1 MRMLIVGMPF
11 NQWQPVSS
19 RPTPRAA
26 SLSTVAMKWRAWATA
41 VARAAASPVTR
52 NASSSAQIVYL
63 RPQRFQFVLHSSR
76 SRSAPVRT
84 QFVAD
89 A

>member
-1 MRMLIVGMPF
+1 MRTLIVGMPF
-11 NQWQPVSS
+11 SQWQPVSAS
-19 RPTPRAA
+19 PTPRSAN
-26 SLSTVAMKWRAWATA
+26 LSTVAMKCRAWATA
-41 VARAAASPVTR
+41 VARAVSSPVTR
-52 NASSSAQIVYL
+52 HASSSAQIVYL

-89 A
+89 E